1 MIRQLIQ
8 GTLNNNNDN
17 NNSNNNNIMRIND
30 NYDGDD
36 DDDNDDDDDDDGE
49 DDKTTYQGTHSF
61 QLSLRRTPL
70 GPAVSVHLREMSIL
84 QRVTSRV
91 QRKTGTKSRCPS
103 YKGIG

>member
-36 DDDNDDDDDDDGE
+36 DDDDDDGE
-49 DDKTTYQGTHSF
+49 DDKTTYQGTLSF
-61 QLSLRRTPL
+61 QLSLRQTPL

-84 QRVTSRV
+84 
-91 QRKTGTKSRCPS
+91 
-103 YKGIG
+103 